1 MDNHFASISEYLFVQ
16 GDSFAVG
23 EVIDLFFWVGEDGG
37 VMFGE
42 VGDYVFWRLLGSFLR
57 S

>member
-1 MDNHFASISEYLFVQ
+1 MDDHFASISEYLFVQ

-23 EVIDLFFWVGEDGG
+23 EVVNLFFWVGEDGG